1 MRNIATQL
9 ISLMAAIAALAMP
22 PASAQD
28 PGPYTDP
35 DVSWISISGTVDA
48 VETDQFALDYGQ
60 GLLTVEM
67 DDVDRNAAGYTLAP
81 GDKVTASGIVGDE
94 FLGTTTL
101 EASSLYIEKL
111 GTTFYASG
119 VEEDRPIVATTPV
132 AVSETTLRGLVTEVN
147 PGNNEFRVDTGR
159 REITVDVSAMPYDP
173 LSADSFQQIEEGQY
187 VSVTAD
193 ADKALF
199 EESEIETHAVMSLGG

>member
-1 MRNIATQL
+1 MRNIAAWLTAC
-9 ISLMAAIAALAMP
+9 IAAVTALAMAP
-22 PASAQD
+22 VIAQES
-28 PGPYTDP
+28 GPYTDP
-35 DVSWISISGTVDA
+35 EVSWISISGTVDA
-48 VETDQFALDYGQ
+48 VEADQFALDYGQ

-67 DDVDRNAAGYTLAP
+67 DDVDRNAADYTLAP
-81 GDKVTASGIVGDE
+81 GDRVAASGVVGEE

-132 AVSETTLRGLVTEVN
+132 AVSETTLRGLVSEVN
-147 PGNNEFRVDTGR
+147 PADNEFRVDTGR

-187 VSVTAD
+187 VSVSGD
-193 ADKALF
+193 IDRALF
-199 EESEIETHAVMSLGG
+199 EESEIEANAVISLGG